1 MAKGCLAAL
10 FGTGLNGPASGSSA
24 GGRASSPK
32 SDVDGG
38 GMSEG
43 DVHSGP
49 GGYEGMGY
57 SGGYAAD
64 YRAEKKAE
72 HDNDVPPAAASHD
85 SSSDKAEDYG
95 FEEGEA

>member
-10 FGTGLNGPASGSSA
+10 FGIGLNAPASGGPSA
-24 GGRASSPK
+24 AGNARPRPTN
-32 SDVDGG
+32 G
-38 GMSEG
+38 GMTEG

-64 YRAEKKAE
+64 YRSENKTEPTEAEA
-72 HDNDVPPAAASHD
+72 
-85 SSSDKAEDYG
+85 AEDYG

>member
-10 FGTGLNGPASGSSA
+10 FGIGLNGPSSGSSA
-24 GGRASSPK
+24 GG
-32 SDVDGG
+32 
-38 GMSEG
+38 MTEG

-64 YRAEKKAE
+64 YRAGQKAE
-72 HDNDVPPAAASHD
+72 RESDVPPAAPSYD
-85 SSSDKAEDYG
+85 SSIDETEDYG

>member
-10 FGTGLNGPASGSSA
+10 FGIGLSGPASGSSA
-24 GGRASSPK
+24 GGRTAPQQ

-64 YRAEKKAE
+64 YRAGQKADAE
-72 HDNDVPPAAASHD
+72 E
-85 SSSDKAEDYG
+85 AEDYG